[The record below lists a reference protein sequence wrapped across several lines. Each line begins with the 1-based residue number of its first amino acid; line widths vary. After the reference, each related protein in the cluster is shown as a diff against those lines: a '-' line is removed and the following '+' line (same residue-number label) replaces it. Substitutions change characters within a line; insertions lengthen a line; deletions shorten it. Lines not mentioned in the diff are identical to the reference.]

1 MSSNLRI
8 GGLASGLDI
17 DQMVSDLM
25 KVQRMKVDKIKQN
38 KQIAEWQRD
47 DYRDINNSLRSLR
60 DNVFNMKLQGTYLV
74 KKASSSNESIVKA
87 TATSSAVPGNYTLKV
102 ISLASTAKLNSSEDV
117 AFNKDAT
124 NLKDQLSLSYGG
136 IIKFKVNGSKE
147 IEVDVDNETI
157 DSLISKINA
166 AKMSDD
172 KTSAG
177 VTAFFDKTINRM
189 FVFSSSTGANQKIDF
204 DAVAGFETQI
214 NELFG
219 DKLKL
224 DKNGDPVDGFDWGS
238 EVTGTNAEFVFNGV
252 TVTTQTSN
260 QFSLAGINFT
270 LTGTST
276 TETVNINVTNDTDA
290 VFNSIKSFI
299 DIYNATLDKINS
311 KLSEE
316 RYRDYLPL
324 TDEQR
329 EQLSDD
335 QEKKWEE
342 KAKSGL
348 LKNDSLLSGIVSK
361 MRSTMTSLVSG
372 VSNSKY
378 DTLAEIGIKTLSYS
392 EKGKLYIDETKLKEA
407 LAADPK
413 AVMELFTNSSDTYSN
428 KGLAVR
434 LYDEL
439 TNAINTIKDKA
450 GSSSGYSLVDNS
462 ILGKKISGLDKEI
475 ASWQDR
481 LKTIENSY
489 WKKFTALEK
498 AINQMN
504 SQSAWLAQQFGGKA

>member
-8 GGLASGLDI
+8 GGLASGMDI
-17 DQMVSDLM
+17 DTIVADLM
-25 KVQRMKVDKIKQN
+25 KAQRLRVDKIKQTR
-38 KQIAEWQRD
+38 QIAEWQRN
-47 DYRDINNSLRSLR
+47 DYRDINNALRSLR
-60 DNVFNMKLQGTYLV
+60 DNVFNMKLQGNYLV
-74 KKASSSNESIVKA
+74 KKASSSNESIAKA
-87 TATSSAVPGNYTLKV
+87 AATSLAVAGNYTLKV
-102 ISLASTAKLNSSEDV
+102 TSLAGTAKLNSSEDV
-117 AFNKDAT
+117 AFNKDAA
-124 NLKDQLSLSYGG
+124 NLKNQLSLTSAG

-147 IEVDVDNETI
+147 IEIDVDNETI
-157 DSLISKINA
+157 DSLISKINT

-189 FVFSSSTGANQKIDF
+189 FVFSNSTGADKKIDF

-214 NELFG
+214 DELFT
-219 DKLKL
+219 KLKL
-224 DKNGDPVDGFDWGS
+224 DKNGIPGDGFDWGS
-238 EVTGTNAEFVFNGV
+238 EVRGTNAEFVFNGV
-252 TVTTQTSN
+252 TVTTQTTN

-276 TETVNINVTNDTDA
+276 TETVNINVTNDTDT
-290 VFNSIKSFI
+290 VFNSIKTFI
-299 DIYNATLDKINS
+299 DLYNTTIDKINS

-329 EQLSDD
+329 EKLSDD

-348 LKNDSLLSGIVSK
+348 LKNDFFLSGAVSK
-361 MRSTMTSLVSG
+361 MRTTMSSLVSG

-378 DTLAEIGIKTLSYS
+378 DTLAEIGIKTLDYS

-413 AVMELFTNSSDTYSN
+413 AVMDLFTNSSDTYSN

-434 LYDEL
+434 LYDDL
-439 TNAINTIKDKA
+439 TNTMNTITDKA
-450 GSSSGYSLVDNS
+450 GSASSYSLVDNS
-462 ILGKKISGLDKEI
+462 ILGKRISGLDKEI
-475 ASWQDR
+475 DKWEDR
-481 LKTIENSY
+481 LIEIEDRY
-489 WKKFTALEK
+489 WRQFTAMETALNK
-498 AINQMN
+498 MN
-504 SQSAWLAQQFGGKA
+504 SQSAWLAQQFGGGK